1 MLNLFRREK
10 GFYRKLLALAM
21 PILLQNLITNSLG
34 LVDTFMVGT
43 MGQLPLAGVTLAN
56 IPVFVVQLMMFGIQS
71 GSSVLISQYRGK
83 GDFSA
88 INRVMGIGMYAAG
101 AIGLV
106 FALIMG
112 FFPEE
117 FMALFGD
124 DPQVAATAARYARI
138 VGWSYF
144 FDSFVQVYNGV
155 HRAMGN
161 PRRGLY
167 ILGVSMACNTFL
179 NWVLIFG
186 SLGAPR
192 MGVEGA
198 ALATLLARVLSCAI
212 AVGWAALDKNFKL
225 DLALLLRPGGEM
237 VRRFIRFAT
246 PVLCNETFWG
256 LGTSLFP
263 TIMGH
268 MEGSEEI
275 LAAYAIAGN
284 ITNLCAVG
292 VFAIAGSAAILIGQ
306 EIGSGNAGKVYSLG
320 ALLSVLAL
328 LFGAVTGALFL
339 ALLYGFVVPVLYPLF
354 KLTPSAADICTLM
367 LTMIFLVMPLRSME
381 CTNIVGVLRGGGDVK
396 MATLIDLTPLWAV
409 SLPIAALSGLVFKL
423 GIFWVY
429 LGIISENVVKTGLGL
444 WRFKSGK
451 WIRDVTLPD
460 LREAGQAPLKNI

>member
-1 MLNLFRREK
+1 MLKLFRREP
-10 GFYRKLLALAM
+10 GFYPKLLSLAL
-21 PILLQNLITNSLG
+21 PILFQNLITNSLG

-43 MGQLPLAGVTLAN
+43 MGQGPLAGVTLAN

-83 GDFSA
+83 GDTEA

-101 AIGLV
+101 AVGLA

-112 FFPEE
+112 FLPRQ
-117 FMALFGD
+117 FMSLFGD
-124 DPQVAATAARYARI
+124 DPQVVATAARYARI

-161 PRRGLY
+161 PTRGLY

-179 NWVLIFG
+179 NWVFIFG
-186 SLGAPR
+186 NLGAPR
-192 MGVEGA
+192 LGVEGA
-198 ALATLLARVLSCAI
+198 ALATLLARVLSCSI
-212 AVGWAALDKNFKL
+212 AVGWAVLDKRFRLNP
-225 DLALLLRPGGEM
+225 ALLFRPGGEM
-237 VRRFIRFAT
+237 VRRFVRFAT
-246 PVLCNETFWG
+246 PVMCNETFWG
-256 LGTSLFP
+256 LGTSIFP

-284 ITNLCAVG
+284 ITNLCTVG
-292 VFAIAGSAAILIGQ
+292 MFAIAGAAAILVGQ
-306 EIGSGNAGKVYSLG
+306 EIGSGNAGRVYSLG
-320 ALLSVLAL
+320 ALLNTLAF
-328 LFGAVTGALFL
+328 LFGVAAGAVFL
-339 ALLYGFVVPVLYPLF
+339 ALLHLLVVPVLYPLF
-354 KLTPSAADICTLM
+354 DLSPSAGEICTLM
-367 LTMIFLVMPLRSME
+367 LTMVFLMMPLRSLE

-409 SLPIAALSGLVFKL
+409 ALPIAAISGLVLQL

-429 LGIISENVVKTGLGL
+429 LGMMSENVVKAVLGL
-444 WRFKSGK
+444 WRFKTGR
-451 WIRDVTLPD
+451 WIRDVTFPD
-460 LREAGQAPLKNI
+460 LR

>member
-1 MLNLFRREK
+1 MFKLFQREK
-10 GFYRKLLALAM
+10 GFYRKLLALAL

-83 GDFSA
+83 GDIKA

-101 AIGLV
+101 AIGLA
-106 FALIMG
+106 FALVMG
-112 FFPEE
+112 LLPHP
-117 FMALFGD
+117 FMSLFGD
-124 DPQVAATAARYARI
+124 DPQVVATAARYARI

-161 PRRGLY
+161 PTRGLY

-179 NWVLIFG
+179 NWVFIFG
-186 SLGAPR
+186 NLGAPR
-192 MGVEGA
+192 LGVEGA
-198 ALATLLARVLSCAI
+198 ALATLLARILSCAI
-212 AVGWAALDKNFKL
+212 AVVWAVRDKSFRLDPV
-225 DLALLLRPGGEM
+225 LLFRPGGEM
-237 VRRFIRFAT
+237 IRRFIRFST
-246 PVLCNETFWG
+246 PVMCNETFWG
-256 LGTSLFP
+256 LGTSIFP

-268 MEGSEEI
+268 MAGSEEI

-284 ITNLCAVG
+284 ITNLCTVG
-292 VFAIAGSAAILIGQ
+292 VFAIAGTAAILVGQ
-306 EIGSGNAGKVYSLG
+306 EIGSGNAGRVYSLG
-320 ALLSVLAL
+320 ALLNTLAF
-328 LFGAVTGALFL
+328 LFGAAVGALFL
-339 ALLYGFVVPVLYPLF
+339 GLLYLFVAPVLYPLF
-354 KLTPSAADICTLM
+354 QLSPPAGEICTLM
-367 LTMIFLVMPLRSME
+367 LTMVFLMMPLRSLE

-409 SLPIAALSGLVFKL
+409 ALPIAAVSGLVLKA

-429 LGIISENVVKTGLGL
+429 LGMMSENVVKAVLGL
-444 WRFKSGK
+444 WRFRSGK
-451 WIRDVTLPD
+451 WIRDVTVAELGRTP
-460 LREAGQAPLKNI
+460 

>member
-1 MLNLFRREK
+1 MLKLFRREP
-10 GFYRKLLALAM
+10 GFYPKLLSLAL
-21 PILLQNLITNSLG
+21 PILFQNLITNSLG

-43 MGQLPLAGVTLAN
+43 MGQGPLAGVTLAN

-83 GDFSA
+83 GDTEA

-101 AIGLV
+101 AVGLA

-112 FFPEE
+112 FLPRQ
-117 FMALFGD
+117 FMSLFGD
-124 DPQVAATAARYARI
+124 DPQVVATAARYARI

-161 PRRGLY
+161 PTRGLY

-179 NWVLIFG
+179 NWVFIFG
-186 SLGAPR
+186 NLGAPR
-192 MGVEGA
+192 LGVEGA
-198 ALATLLARVLSCAI
+198 ALATLLARVLSCSI
-212 AVGWAALDKNFKL
+212 AVGWAVLDKRFRLNP
-225 DLALLLRPGGEM
+225 ALLFRPGGEM
-237 VRRFIRFAT
+237 VRRFVRFAT
-246 PVLCNETFWG
+246 PVMCNETFWG
-256 LGTSLFP
+256 LGTSIFP

-284 ITNLCAVG
+284 ITNLCTVG
-292 VFAIAGSAAILIGQ
+292 VFAISGTAAILIGQ
-306 EIGSGNAGKVYSLG
+306 EIGSGNAGRVYSLG
-320 ALLSVLAL
+320 ALLNTLAF
-328 LFGAVTGALFL
+328 LFGVAAGAVFL
-339 ALLYGFVVPVLYPLF
+339 ALLHLLVVPVLYPLF
-354 KLTPSAADICTLM
+354 DLSPSAGEICTLM
-367 LTMIFLVMPLRSME
+367 LTMVFLMMPLRSLE

-409 SLPIAALSGLVFKL
+409 ALPIAAISGLVLQL

-429 LGIISENVVKTGLGL
+429 LGMMSENVVKAVLGL
-444 WRFKSGK
+444 WRFKTGR

-460 LREAGQAPLKNI
+460 LR

>member
-1 MLNLFRREK
+1 MFKLFQREK
-10 GFYRKLLALAM
+10 GFYRKLLALAL

-83 GDFSA
+83 GDIKA

-101 AIGLV
+101 AIGLA
-106 FALIMG
+106 FALVMG
-112 FFPEE
+112 LLPHP
-117 FMALFGD
+117 FMSLFGD
-124 DPQVAATAARYARI
+124 DPQVVATAARYARI

-161 PRRGLY
+161 PTRGLY

-179 NWVLIFG
+179 NWVFIFG
-186 SLGAPR
+186 NLGAPR
-192 MGVEGA
+192 LGVEGA
-198 ALATLLARVLSCAI
+198 ALATLLARILSCAI
-212 AVGWAALDKNFKL
+212 AVVWAVRDKSFRLDPV
-225 DLALLLRPGGEM
+225 LLFRPGGEM
-237 VRRFIRFAT
+237 IRRFIRFST
-246 PVLCNETFWG
+246 PVMCNETFWG
-256 LGTSLFP
+256 LGTSIFP

-268 MEGSEEI
+268 MAGSEEI

-284 ITNLCAVG
+284 ITNLCTVG
-292 VFAIAGSAAILIGQ
+292 VFAIAGTAAILVGQ
-306 EIGSGNAGKVYSLG
+306 EIGSGNAGRVYSLG
-320 ALLSVLAL
+320 ALLNTLAF
-328 LFGAVTGALFL
+328 LFGAAMGALFL
-339 ALLYGFVVPVLYPLF
+339 GLLYLFVAPVLYPLF
-354 KLTPSAADICTLM
+354 QLSPPAGEICTLM
-367 LTMIFLVMPLRSME
+367 LTMVFLMMPLRSLE

-409 SLPIAALSGLVFKL
+409 ALPIAAVSGLVLKA

-429 LGIISENVVKTGLGL
+429 LGMMSENVVKAVLGL
-444 WRFKSGK
+444 WRFRSGK
-451 WIRDVTLPD
+451 WIRDVTVAELGRTP
-460 LREAGQAPLKNI
+460 

>member
-1 MLNLFRREK
+1 MFTLFRREP
-10 GFYRKLLALAM
+10 GFYRRLLALAL

-43 MGQLPLAGVTLAN
+43 MGQGPLAGVTLAN

-83 GDFSA
+83 GDIQA

-101 AIGLV
+101 FIGLA

-112 FFPEE
+112 FFPLQ
-117 FMALFGD
+117 FMSLFGD
-124 DPQVAATAARYARI
+124 DPQVVATAAQYARI

-161 PRRGLY
+161 PQRGLY
-167 ILGVSMACNTFL
+167 ILAVSMTCNTFL
-179 NWVLIFG
+179 NWVFIFG
-186 SLGAPR
+186 NLGAPR
-192 MGVEGA
+192 LGVEGA

-212 AVGWAALDKNFKL
+212 AVGWAVLDKGFRLNP
-225 DLALLLRPGGEM
+225 ALLFRPGGEM
-237 VRRFIRFAT
+237 VRRFVRFAT
-246 PVLCNETFWG
+246 PVMCNETFWG

-284 ITNLCAVG
+284 ITNLCTVG
-292 VFAIAGSAAILIGQ
+292 VFAIAGTAAILVGQ
-306 EIGSGNAGKVYSLG
+306 EIGSGRADQVRSLG
-320 ALLSVLAL
+320 ALLDALAF
-328 LFGAVTGALFL
+328 LFGAAAGAAFL
-339 ALLYGFVVPVLYPLF
+339 ALLHLLVIPVLYPLF
-354 KLTPSAADICTLM
+354 DLSPAAGDICTMM
-367 LTMIFLVMPLRSME
+367 LTVVRSME

-396 MATLIDLTPLWAV
+396 MATLIDLAPLWVVA
-409 SLPIAALSGLVFKL
+409 LPIAALSGLVFHL

-429 LGIISENVVKTGLGL
+429 LGMMSESMVKSFVGL
-444 WRFKSGK
+444 WRFRSGK

-460 LREAGQAPLKNI
+460 LREAGRQS